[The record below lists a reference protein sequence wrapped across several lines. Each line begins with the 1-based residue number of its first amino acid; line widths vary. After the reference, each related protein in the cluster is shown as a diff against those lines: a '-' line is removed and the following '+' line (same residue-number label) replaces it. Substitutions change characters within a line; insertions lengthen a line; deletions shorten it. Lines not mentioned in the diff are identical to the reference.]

1 MGMLKKFKV
10 QINIKKLMELFYS
23 FIPTNFYNYF
33 KISFILLLF
42 IFNVYLI
49 LNHNPKIENQ
59 PIIQAGFG
67 NKNLKSWLHNL
78 GAIGGFLS
86 AYITV
91 KNEIKDIQIG
101 KLDQLMK
108 EEREGIRKS
117 IDKDIEEHQRILDSI
132 DNKREELYNLHLEQ
146 AKIFGHN
153 DRLLTIHNSIR
164 DKVLS
169 FKDKSVDPTSKLSDL
184 GIIDQL
190 IKLDTKKFSQEIN
203 SLISNVEVSNNP
215 STSSTSST
223 SANTNEEGAIDSL
236 ATNDIKESSILDFD
250 IFYFID
256 WFEDLNGIK
265 KIAISM
271 ILGKSVIFSALTSI
285 IFIFYGDILI
295 KKYDLENRYPKLAFI
310 IQLRRKFQKV
320 YFKYNCLLILSVI
333 ITEVIFAIA
342 ILLL

>member
-1 MGMLKKFKV
+1 
-10 QINIKKLMELFYS
+10 MELFYS
-23 FIPTNFYNYF
+23 FILTNFYSYF

-67 NKNLKSWLHNL
+67 NKNLKSWLHYL
-78 GAIGGFLS
+78 GTFGGFLS

-91 KNEIKDIQIG
+91 KNEIKDIKIG
-101 KLDQLMK
+101 RLDQLMK

-117 IDKDIEEHQRILDSI
+117 IDKDIEEHQKLLDSI
-132 DNKREELYNLHLEQ
+132 DNNRDELNKLYIEK

-164 DKVLS
+164 DRVIS

-190 IKLDTKKFSQEIN
+190 IKLDTDKFSREIN
-203 SLISNVEVSNNP
+203 SLISNIEISNNP
-215 STSSTSST
+215 STSTSVIEEDSTDT
-223 SANTNEEGAIDSL
+223 L
-236 ATNDIKESSILDFD
+236 ATNDIKESSILDFNL
-250 IFYFID
+250 FYFMD
-256 WFEDLNGIK
+256 WFEGLNGIK

-320 YFKYNCLLILSVI
+320 YFKYNCLLILTVI